1 MKAVIKFL
9 KTIKA
14 VLWSFLGVRKAAGF
28 DDDIATITPL
38 HLIGVGIGLCFLF
51 VFGLILLVQVMVKIY

>member
-9 KTIKA
+9 KTIRA
-14 VLWSFLGVRKAAGF
+14 VLWSFLGIRKGTGF
-28 DDDIATITPL
+28 EDDIVTITPF

-51 VFGLILLVQVMVKIY
+51 VFSLILLVQWMVKI

>member
-9 KTIKA
+9 KTIRA
-14 VLWSFLGVRKAAGF
+14 VLWSFFGIRKSTGF
-28 DDDIATITPL
+28 EDDIVTITPF

-51 VFGLILLVQVMVKIY
+51 VFSLILLVQWMVKI

>member
-1 MKAVIKFL
+1 MKALIKFL

-14 VLWSFLGVRKAAGF
+14 VLWSFLGIRKGAGF
-28 DDDIATITPL
+28 QDDIAAITPL

-51 VFGLILLVQVMVKIY
+51 VVGLMLLVQVMVKI